1 LKLKIKLESSDYK
14 RLEKV
19 SSEIADLAD
28 KTGVKIVGPIPLPTR
43 KLLVVTR
50 KTPCGEGTNT
60 WDKFEM
66 KVHKRL
72 IQVDAN
78 ERFMRRLKMLK
89 IPEGVRVRSPKYG

>member
-1 LKLKIKLESSDYK
+1 MKLKIKLESSDYK